1 MSDLGCFT
9 SVGSYNI
16 AMQSTGANPEPDV
29 ADKDFFQRL
38 RRELERQ
45 ISGYV
50 YEVPA
55 GAIGVLHQ
63 ADEIRALLDAMRL
76 CLVEPHWE
84 EVNVCN
90 SPEESWTGVGVRRMC
105 VTMAEDEGY
114 VLVFDPIDEEY
125 HLAWRS
131 EDGLGTWGVRG
142 DGVGCFIAR

>member
-1 MSDLGCFT
+1 
-9 SVGSYNI
+9 
-16 AMQSTGANPEPDV
+16 MQKAISNSEPDA

-38 RRELERQ
+38 RRELDHQ

-50 YEVPA
+50 YVHPT
-55 GAIGVLHQ
+55 GAVGIPLS
-63 ADEIRALLDAMRL
+63 ADVIRAYLNSMRL

-84 EVNVCN
+84 EVNICN
-90 SPEESWTGVGVRRMC
+90 THEETKTGVGVKRMC

-114 VLVFDPIDEEY
+114 VLVFDPVDEQY

-131 EDGLGTWGVRG
+131 KHGLGTWGISG

>member
-1 MSDLGCFT
+1 
-9 SVGSYNI
+9 
-16 AMQSTGANPEPDV
+16 MQKAISSPEPDA

-38 RRELERQ
+38 RRELDHQ
-45 ISGYV
+45 IAGYV

-55 GAIGVLHQ
+55 GSMGNPLP
-63 ADEIRALLDAMRL
+63 ADVIRSYLNAMRL

-84 EVNVCN
+84 KVNICN
-90 SPEESWTGVGVRRMC
+90 SREETSTGVGVKRMC

-114 VLVFDPIDEEY
+114 VLVFDPVDEEY

-131 EDGLGTWGVRG
+131 EDSLGTWGVRG

>member
-1 MSDLGCFT
+1 MQK
-9 SVGSYNI
+9 SV
-16 AMQSTGANPEPDV
+16 ANPEPDA

-38 RRELERQ
+38 RRELEHE

-55 GAIGVLHQ
+55 GAIGTPLPPDV
-63 ADEIRALLDAMRL
+63 IRDYLNSMRL

-84 EVNVCN
+84 EVNICN
-90 SPEESWTGVGVRRMC
+90 RLLGEQTSVNRMC

-114 VLVFDPIDEEY
+114 VLVFDPVDEQY
-125 HLAWRS
+125 HLAWRG
-131 EDGLGTWGVRG
+131 EQGLGTWGICG